1 MKGLFLKDFRYVLT
15 QKTFIILIL
24 IIGLALNMTMG
35 DSYYF
40 TLGYIT
46 FMGVILG
53 VTTSSMDDQKN
64 GMSFLFTLP
73 ISRKQYITEKYLFS
87 ILMMLLFCVISLL
100 IVFLTR
106 WIKHYDIPFSDIFFT
121 AFGCFSCLFFF
132 LALMLPLTLKFGE
145 ERARLAYFIA
155 LGVFIVAMV
164 PIVALINLL
173 NAHITLP
180 FSMHLSAAALAVIV
194 CLIVALCLLIS
205 YCVSLRIIRHRDF

>member
-106 WIKHYDIPFSDIFFT
+106 WIKHYDTPFSDIIFT
-121 AFGCFSCLFFF
+121 AFGCFVCLFFF
-132 LALMLPLTLKFGE
+132 LGLMLPLTLKFGE
-145 ERARLAYFIA
+145 ERARLAYFIT
-155 LGVFIVAMV
+155 LGAFLIVMI
-164 PIVALINLL
+164 PMVALINFLDTHT
-173 NAHITLP
+173 A
-180 FSMHLSAAALAVIV
+180 LSISFHFGTTALAAIV
-194 CLIVALCLLIS
+194 CLSVALCLLIS

>member
-73 ISRKQYITEKYLFS
+73 FSRKQYAAEKYLFS
-87 ILMMLLFCVISLL
+87 ILTMLLFCGISLAA
-100 IVFLTR
+100 VFLTR
-106 WIKHYDIPFSDIFFT
+106 WLKHYDTPPSEIIF
-121 AFGCFSCLFFF
+121 AALGCCACLLFF
-132 LALMLPLTLKFGE
+132 LSLMLPLTLKFGE

-180 FSMHLSAAALAVIV
+180 FSRHLSTTTLVAIV

-205 YCVSLRIIRHRDF
+205 YCASLRIIKHRDF